1 MKQTTTARAL
11 AVVSAMLAALG
22 CTAEI
27 GGGSRPGGSTGLAN
41 AGSAGQSGVGVGTPG
56 SAGGPGSVGNA
67 GAPAVACSTP
77 VTDVDPTRLRRLTN
91 AEYLNTV
98 SDLLGD
104 VSSLKLNFAVEA
116 TTEENP
122 FLNNAGIQQTP
133 PELASEY
140 LTAAEAIAADTV
152 AKRLARVLTCDPAA
166 AGEQAC
172 AQTFITSFVTKAF
185 RRPVDASQT
194 QALLAIWQVGRSV
207 GGSFNSGVQAVIT
220 AVLQMPEFLYRF
232 EMSPAAAG
240 QKLVP
245 LDGWDMA
252 TRLSYWLWNSGPD
265 DALLAAAQASKLQ
278 TSDDL
283 SAQVMRMLGQPR
295 ARDMVMSFHDQWLQ
309 VASINTLEKDQT
321 AHPNFTPA
329 VATAMQQEIRS
340 LVSDVV
346 FQGDGKISGLFNA
359 PYTFLNDVLG
369 KFYGVNGLT
378 PSFTRV
384 DQSMLGMR
392 PAAGI
397 LTVGGLMATYAS
409 GGNTSPT
416 KRGKFVREA
425 LLCQTLPP
433 PPPNANPVPP
443 VAKPNQTRRQAMLNH
458 ATDPTCA
465 ACHQIMDQIG
475 FGFEGFDAAGAWQT
489 TDNGQPVDSS
499 GAIVGTDVAGSF
511 NGPVE
516 LGAKLGASDD
526 VVKCA
531 ATQWFRFA
539 FGRNPGASDGDTCAV
554 TQLHDALKQGGVMA
568 LVKAVAQTAP
578 FLYRKVPE
586 GGL

>member
-1 MKQTTTARAL
+1 
-11 AVVSAMLAALG
+11 V
-22 CTAEI
+22 
-27 GGGSRPGGSTGLAN
+27 
-41 AGSAGQSGVGVGTPG
+41 
-56 SAGGPGSVGNA
+56 
-67 GAPAVACSTP
+67 
-77 VTDVDPTRLRRLTN
+77 
-91 AEYLNTV
+91 NTV

-104 VSSLKLNFAVEA
+104 ISGLKLSFAAEA

-122 FLNNAGIQQTP
+122 FLNNAGAQQTP

-140 LTAAEAIAADTV
+140 LTAAETISADTV
-152 AKRLARVLTCDPAA
+152 ANRLSRVLTCDPATV
-166 AGEQAC
+166 GEQQC
-172 AQTFITSFVTKAF
+172 AQTFVASFVTKAF
-185 RRPVDASQT
+185 RRPVDAAQT
-194 QALLAIWQVGRSV
+194 QAALSIWQVGRTV
-207 GGSFNSGVQAVIT
+207 GGSFKAGVQAVIT
-220 AVLQMPEFLYRF
+220 TVLQMPEFLYRF

-252 TRLSYWLWNSGPD
+252 TRLSYLLWNSGPD
-265 DALLAAAQASKLQ
+265 DALLAAAQAGKLQ

-283 SAQVMRMLGQPR
+283 SAQAMRMLGQPR

-309 VASINTLEKDQT
+309 VAAINTLEKDQT

-329 VATAMQQEIRS
+329 VATAMQQEVRS

-378 PSFTRV
+378 QTFTRV
-384 DQSMLGMR
+384 DQAKLGMR

-397 LTVGGLMATYAS
+397 LTAGGLMAFYAS

-489 TDNGQPVDSS
+489 ADNGQPVDSS
-499 GAIVGTDVAGSF
+499 GAIVGTDVPGSF

-516 LGAKLGASDD
+516 LGAKLGKSDD

-539 FGRNPGASDGDTCAV
+539 FGRNPGTTDGDTCAV

-568 LVKAVAQTAP
+568 LVKAVPQTAP

-586 GGL
+586 GGM